1 VKSIPLSRCLVLLV
15 IGALLFPVGAKA
27 KVIPGPESSRP
38 ETSRPETPIQQV
50 IRQEA
55 RWDGEVMVDGIV
67 IVAKGGNLIIAQG
80 TRVVFSV
87 RDDDGDGIGDSE
99 LRVEGSLEVTGTE
112 KDPVIFTSAARQPK
126 PADWKYIM
134 INHADGASVR
144 NAVVEYAYSGIQ
156 IHYTRGSFS
165 GLVARYNVD
174 GFRFS
179 TAPVTLENSLL
190 TENVNGIRFE
200 ERGAGATI
208 RRNVVSGNKFGVFAV
223 IKCRGLTVFE
233 RNLFEKNL
241 DYNVKMGERQS
252 EDLPMKGNWW
262 GHLESA
268 AIEGTFF
275 DGRLEPGVGRVL
287 FEPFLKEKPHLAQ
300 TP

>member
-1 VKSIPLSRCLVLLV
+1 MKEPVLFLLV
-15 IGALLFPVGAKA
+15 MAFLLLNAPFATAGQ
-27 KVIPGPESSRP
+27 
-38 ETSRPETPIQQV
+38 ETPIQQV
-50 IRQEA
+50 IRHET
-55 RWDGEVMVDGIV
+55 RWDGEVKVDGIV
-67 IVAKGGNLIIAQG
+67 IVAKGGNLSIAQG

-87 RDDDGDGIGDSE
+87 RDDNGDGIGDSE
-99 LRVEGSLEVTGTE
+99 LRVEGSLEVMGAE
-112 KDPVIFTSAARQPK
+112 KDPVIFTSAAANPG

-134 INHADGASVR
+134 INHADGARVR

-165 GLVARYNVD
+165 GLVARHNVD

-179 TAPVTLENSLL
+179 TAPVILENSLL

-208 RRNVVSGNKFGVFAV
+208 RRNVLSGNKFGVFAV

-233 RNLFEKNL
+233 GNLFEKNL

-252 EDLPMKGNWW
+252 EDIPMKGNWW
-262 GHLESA
+262 GHLEPA
-268 AIEGTFF
+268 AIEDTFF
-275 DGRLEPGVGRVL
+275 DGRIEPGVGRVL
-287 FEPFLKEKPHLAQ
+287 FEPYLTERPHMAQ

>member
-1 VKSIPLSRCLVLLV
+1 LLNAPLAAA
-15 IGALLFPVGAKA
+15 GQ
-27 KVIPGPESSRP
+27 
-38 ETSRPETPIQQV
+38 ETPIQQV

-55 RWDGEVMVDGIV
+55 SWDGEVKVDGIV
-67 IVAKGGNLIIAQG
+67 IVAKGGSLSIAQG

-99 LRVEGSLEVTGTE
+99 LRVEGSLDVAGTE
-112 KDPVIFTSAARQPK
+112 KDPVTFTSAAAEPK

-134 INHADGASVR
+134 INHADGASLR

-165 GLVARYNVD
+165 GLVARHNVD

-179 TAPVTLENSLL
+179 TAPVTLEDSLL

-208 RRNVVSGNKFGVFAV
+208 RRNVVFGNKVGVFAV

-233 RNLFEKNL
+233 ENLFEKNL

-252 EDLPMKGNWW
+252 EDIPMAENWW
-262 GHLESA
+262 GHSESA
-268 AIEGTFF
+268 DIEDTFF
-275 DGRLEPGVGRVL
+275 DGRIEPELGRVL
-287 FEPFLKEKPHLAQ
+287 FEPHLSERPPLAQ

>member
-1 VKSIPLSRCLVLLV
+1 MKKPVLFLLVLLL
-15 IGALLFPVGAKA
+15 GLPNALIAA
-27 KVIPGPESSRP
+27 ADQ
-38 ETSRPETPIQQV
+38 ETPIQQV

-55 RWDGEVMVDGIV
+55 RWDKEVKVDGVV
-67 IVAKGGNLIIAQG
+67 IVAKGGKLNIAQG

-112 KDPVIFTSAARQPK
+112 NDPVIFTSAAANPG

-134 INHADGASVR
+134 INHADGARVR

-165 GLVARYNVD
+165 GLVARHNVD

-179 TAPVTLENSLL
+179 TAPVTLENSFL
-190 TENVNGIRFE
+190 TQNVNGIRFE

-208 RRNVVSGNKFGVFAV
+208 RRNIISGNKVGVFAV

-233 RNLFEKNL
+233 GNLFEKNL

-252 EDLPMKGNWW
+252 EDIPMKENWW

-268 AIEGTFF
+268 AIEDTFF
-275 DGRLEPGVGRVL
+275 DGRIEPGVGRVL
-287 FEPFLKEKPHLAQ
+287 FEPYLTEKPAIRTQ
-300 TP
+300 DAGR

>member
-1 VKSIPLSRCLVLLV
+1 MKKPVLFLLVLLL
-15 IGALLFPVGAKA
+15 GLPNALIAA
-27 KVIPGPESSRP
+27 ADQ
-38 ETSRPETPIQQV
+38 ETPIQQV

-55 RWDGEVMVDGIV
+55 RWDKEVKVDGVV
-67 IVAKGGNLIIAQG
+67 IVAKGGKLNIAQG

-99 LRVEGSLEVTGTE
+99 LRIEGSLEVTGTE
-112 KDPVIFTSAARQPK
+112 NDPVIFTSAAANPG

-134 INHADGASVR
+134 INHADGARVR

-165 GLVARYNVD
+165 GLVARHNVD

-179 TAPVTLENSLL
+179 TAPVTLENSFL
-190 TENVNGIRFE
+190 TQNVNGIRFE

-208 RRNVVSGNKFGVFAV
+208 RRNILSGNKVGVFAV

-233 RNLFEKNL
+233 GNLFEKNL

-252 EDLPMKGNWW
+252 EDIPMVENWW
-262 GHLESA
+262 GHIEST
-268 AIEGTFF
+268 AIEDTFF
-275 DGRLEPGVGRVL
+275 DGRIEPELGKVV
-287 FEPFLKEKPHLAQ
+287 FEPFLTEKPAIRTQ
-300 TP
+300 DAGR

>member
-1 VKSIPLSRCLVLLV
+1 MKRPVLFLLVLLL
-15 IGALLFPVGAKA
+15 GLPNALIAA
-27 KVIPGPESSRP
+27 ADQ
-38 ETSRPETPIQQV
+38 ETPIQQV

-55 RWDGEVMVDGIV
+55 RWDKEVKVDGVV
-67 IVAKGGNLIIAQG
+67 IVAKGGKLNIAQG

-99 LRVEGSLEVTGTE
+99 LMVEGSLEVTGTG
-112 KDPVIFTSAARQPK
+112 KDPVIFTSAAANPG

-134 INHADGASVR
+134 INHADSANVR
-144 NAVVEYAYSGIQ
+144 DAVVEYAYSGIQ

-165 GLVARYNVD
+165 GLVARHNVD

-179 TAPVTLENSLL
+179 TAPVTLENSFL
-190 TENVNGIRFE
+190 TQNVNGIRFE

-208 RRNVVSGNKFGVFAV
+208 RRNIISGNKVGVFAV

-233 RNLFEKNL
+233 GNLFEKNL
-241 DYNVKMGERQS
+241 DYNVKMGQRQS
-252 EDLPMKGNWW
+252 EDIPMKENWW

-268 AIEGTFF
+268 AIKDTFF
-275 DGRLEPGVGRVL
+275 DGRIEPELGKVM
-287 FEPFLKEKPHLAQ
+287 FEPHLTERPKIGTQ
-300 TP
+300 NTER

>member
-1 VKSIPLSRCLVLLV
+1 MKMSALYLLV
-15 IGALLFPVGAKA
+15 MALLLLNAPLAAVGQ
-27 KVIPGPESSRP
+27 
-38 ETSRPETPIQQV
+38 ETPIQQV

-55 RWDGEVMVDGIV
+55 SWDGEVKVDGIV
-67 IVAKGGNLIIAQG
+67 IVAKGGSLSIAQG

-99 LRVEGSLEVTGTE
+99 LRVEGSLDVAGTG
-112 KDPVIFTSAARQPK
+112 KDPVTFTSAAAEPK
-126 PADWKYIM
+126 PADWKFIM

-165 GLVARYNVD
+165 GLVARHNVD

-179 TAPVTLENSLL
+179 TAPVTLEDSLL

-208 RRNVVSGNKFGVFAV
+208 RRNVVSGNKVGVFAV

-233 RNLFEKNL
+233 ENLFEKNL

-252 EDLPMKGNWW
+252 EDIPMAENWW
-262 GHLESA
+262 GHSESA
-268 AIEGTFF
+268 DIEDTFF
-275 DGRLEPGVGRVL
+275 DGRIEPELGRVL
-287 FEPFLKEKPHLAQ
+287 FEPHLSERPHLAQ

>member
-1 VKSIPLSRCLVLLV
+1 MKKPVLFLLVLLL
-15 IGALLFPVGAKA
+15 GLPNALIAA
-27 KVIPGPESSRP
+27 ADQ
-38 ETSRPETPIQQV
+38 ETPIQQV

-55 RWDGEVMVDGIV
+55 RWDKEVKVDGVV
-67 IVAKGGNLIIAQG
+67 IVAKGGKLNIAQG

-99 LRVEGSLEVTGTE
+99 LRIEGSLEVTGTG
-112 KDPVIFTSAARQPK
+112 KDPVIFTSAAANPG

-134 INHADGASVR
+134 INHADGARVR

-165 GLVARYNVD
+165 GLVARHNVD

-179 TAPVTLENSLL
+179 TAPVTLENSFL
-190 TENVNGIRFE
+190 TQNVNGIRFE

-208 RRNVVSGNKFGVFAV
+208 RRNILSGNNVGVFAV

-233 RNLFEKNL
+233 GNLFEKNL

-252 EDLPMKGNWW
+252 EDIPMKENWW

-268 AIEGTFF
+268 AIEDTFF
-275 DGRLEPGVGRVL
+275 DGRIEPELGKVM
-287 FEPFLKEKPHLAQ
+287 FEPYLTEKPAIRTQ
-300 TP
+300 DAGR

>member
-1 VKSIPLSRCLVLLV
+1 MKKPVLFLLVLLL
-15 IGALLFPVGAKA
+15 GLPNALIAA
-27 KVIPGPESSRP
+27 ADQ
-38 ETSRPETPIQQV
+38 ETPIQQV

-55 RWDGEVMVDGIV
+55 RWDKEVKVDGVV
-67 IVAKGGNLIIAQG
+67 IVAKGGKLNIAQG

-99 LRVEGSLEVTGTE
+99 LRIEGSLEVTGTE
-112 KDPVIFTSAARQPK
+112 NDPVIFTSAAANPG

-134 INHADGASVR
+134 INHADGARVR

-165 GLVARYNVD
+165 GLVARHNVD

-179 TAPVTLENSLL
+179 TAPVTLENSFL
-190 TENVNGIRFE
+190 TQNVNGIRFE

-208 RRNVVSGNKFGVFAV
+208 RRNIISGNKVGVFAV

-233 RNLFEKNL
+233 DNLFEKNL

-252 EDLPMKGNWW
+252 EDIPMKENWW
-262 GHLESA
+262 GYLESA
-268 AIEGTFF
+268 AIEDTFF
-275 DGRLEPGVGRVL
+275 DGRIEPGVGRVL
-287 FEPFLKEKPHLAQ
+287 FEPFLTDRPHMVQ